1 MALYSDSQHAALPPA
16 TVNSGLVELFP
27 VSPAHFANGDPRACR
42 RTGTNPLS
50 NKAASR
56 ERTGSRSRPKQPHR
70 SRRGG
75 VDFVSIMLALLLVF
89 TLFLLSV

>member
-1 MALYSDSQHAALPPA
+1 MALYSDSQHATLPPT

-27 VSPAHFANGDPRACR
+27 VSPAHFANRNTR
-42 RTGTNPLS
+42 SWRQTGPEPLPS
-50 NKAASR
+50 KAATR
-56 ERTGSRSRPKQPHR
+56 ERAGSRSRPKQRHR

>member
-27 VSPAHFANGDPRACR
+27 ISPAHFANRNSRAWPRK
-42 RTGTNPLS
+42 GTDLLS
-50 NKAASR
+50 SKAATH
-56 ERTGSRSRPKQPHR
+56 ERAGSQPSPKQRHR

-75 VDFVSIMLALLLVF
+75 VDIVSFALALLLVL

>member
-27 VSPAHFANGDPRACR
+27 VSPAHFANGDPRSCR
-42 RTGTNPLS
+42 RAGMDPLS
-50 NKAASR
+50 NK
-56 ERTGSRSRPKQPHR
+56 SRPKQPHR
-70 SRRGG
+70 SRRAG
-75 VDFVSIMLALLLVF
+75 VDVVSIMLALLLVF